1 MELKSK
7 RRDVAIFL
15 LITILGHILF
25 GTISG
30 NLIKMTWSW
39 ILNIYSDLLF
49 GGLAELVDFSEDY
62 AILKLFFGGGVS
74 ILSVLTLIG
83 AVAVTAYMFYVL
95 WYAVEDYNKICS
107 REGAEHLKT
116 PNYFIVWLL
125 SWLVPFGIY
134 KMYWFYK
141 YGNQMQELGRKRRV
155 DIKNTGKKYLLML
168 LIPMAAEV
176 VFALIF
182 IIALFAAAGGDGS
195 LGSIGWMVAA
205 LLCLF
210 IAAFVEQNIMS
221 YVVWGGWLNSLN
233 LITENYRVTPPDDR
247 TQTVGSVMVLTG
259 QHKNTVI
266 PVREG
271 EEIILGRDSRTQTVG
286 SVMVL
291 TGQYKNAVIPVREG
305 EEIILGRDSSKCHLI
320 FENTHVSRVH
330 CGVRYRRREN
340 VYLITDYSTNGTFFE
355 NGQRLPKGQA
365 VSCRR
370 GTRILLGKSGEKFIV
385 R

>member
-30 NLIKMTWSW
+30 NVIKMTWSW
-39 ILNIYSDLLF
+39 ILNIYSGMF
-49 GGLAELVDFSEDY
+49 GGLAQLTDLGEDY
-62 AILKLFFGGGVS
+62 AVLKLFFGGGVS
-74 ILSVLTLIG
+74 ILSMLTLIG

-155 DIKNTGKKYLLML
+155 DIKNTGKKYLLIL
-168 LIPMAAEV
+168 LIPTIGEV
-176 VFALIF
+176 VFGLIV
-182 IIALFAAAGGDGS
+182 IIAAFAAASGDGS
-195 LGSIGWMVAA
+195 LGSIGWMVVAII
-205 LLCLF
+205 CMF
-210 IAAFVEQNIMS
+210 IAAFVGQNIMP

-233 LITENYRVTPPDDR
+233 LITENYGVEPIPPLPP
-247 TQTVGSVMVLTG
+247 QPPK
-259 QHKNTVI
+259 Q
-266 PVREG
+266 PVSPLPKPP
-271 EEIILGRDSRTQTVG
+271 IIDELPTQTVG

-291 TGQYKNAVIPVREG
+291 TGQYKNAVIPVKEG